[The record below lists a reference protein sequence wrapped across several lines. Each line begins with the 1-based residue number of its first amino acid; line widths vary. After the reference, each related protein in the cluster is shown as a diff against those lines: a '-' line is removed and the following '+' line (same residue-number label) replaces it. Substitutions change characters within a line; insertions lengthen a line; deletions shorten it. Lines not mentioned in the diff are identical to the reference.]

1 MLTGVRVLTV
11 LLIIAGVS
19 LGQTAKKASA
29 TPVKAS
35 TAPRTA
41 AKASPVKAQPYRA
54 SAVPKG
60 NYRGQAPKA
69 TSVQATR
76 YSRMPA
82 RRAVYS
88 PPRPAVQMQPSQDRY
103 REIQQALIDKGYLQ
117 GEATGAWDATSVTAL
132 NRFKQDQNQK
142 ADGRLDSRSLIAL
155 GLGPKKDSYISVPGA
170 LAAEQAIG
178 SQDQQ

>member
-1 MLTGVRVLTV
+1 
-11 LLIIAGVS
+11 
-19 LGQTAKKASA
+19 
-29 TPVKAS
+29 
-35 TAPRTA
+35 
-41 AKASPVKAQPYRA
+41 
-54 SAVPKG
+54 
-60 NYRGQAPKA
+60 
-69 TSVQATR
+69 
-76 YSRMPA
+76 
-82 RRAVYS
+82 
-88 PPRPAVQMQPSQDRY
+88 MQPSQDRY